1 MVNNVLALLNI
12 EVRSLINAANITDN
26 MTPLKTET
34 HKKKLYIFTSC
45 ITSQHTHLRMIAGQF
60 SK

>member
-34 HKKKLYIFTSC
+34 HKKNYTFSHLVLHPNI
-45 ITSQHTHLRMIAGQF
+45 HT
-60 SK
+60 